1 MIGCRDGDVMNIIR
15 TLIVL
20 GILVAHVSFAEKSK
34 AFVSDVYVDAE
45 CGLSVIS
52 YSVYE
57 LQQGILRFGYYLN
70 DSSIKTCKTLREVFY
85 HAVEGDTIAMGIPSN
100 RVEYVFTFYDGD
112 NQLHWLSKDSM
123 SLSDDVNIV
132 FGEVEYAR
140 YQNVKSTF
148 TLAGASLFP
157 PNKDGNKIFIDGRLY
172 TQGYLENPEVVRL
185 SSLRRSLPNPP
196 SPPDSRDPRRF
207 YIYLKDGTK
216 AIAAKYPDAGNKFF
230 SSGITWRQLKIDD
243 ESIVKLGIIDD
254 GAFEQRLCLPK
265 SDVDKISKDFFAEDD
280 NDSFYDGFKQ
290 HFCGGFAKTKH
301 PWIYT
306 IIIGVLSLLVV
317 LVWNTRIF
325 PRLKG
330 FLRKKGALVV
340 DAIKRL
346 MCRKGR
352 KKGA

>member
-1 MIGCRDGDVMNIIR
+1 MLGTRII
-15 TLIVL
+15 TSLGIVL
-20 GILVAHVSFAEKSK
+20 ACVAFARMPKVMDSEV
-34 AFVSDVYVDAE
+34 FVDAE
-45 CGLSVIS
+45 RGASIVS
-52 YSVYE
+52 FSKND
-57 LQQGILRFGYYLN
+57 LQQGILHFGYYFN
-70 DSSIKTCKTLREVFY
+70 DSNIKTSKTLRGIFSE
-85 HAVEGDTIAMGIPSN
+85 AVEGDTISMGMPSN

-112 NQLHWLSKDSM
+112 NQLHWLYKDSM
-123 SLSDDVNIV
+123 SLADDVKV
-132 FGEVEYAR
+132 LFGEIEYAR
-140 YQNVKSTF
+140 YQNVTSSF
-148 TLAGASLFP
+148 TLAGASFFP
-157 PNKDGNKIFIDGRLY
+157 PNKNGKKIFINGRLH
-172 TQGYLENPEVVRL
+172 TQGFLENPEVARL
-185 SSLRRSLPNPP
+185 SSLRKIMPTPP
-196 SPPDSRDPRRF
+196 APPDSRDPRRF